1 MCLNFKLGG
10 LTSSCPHLS
19 NPADV
24 GIDPQQLDKL
34 SPTNTQLCRKPQSVH
49 VVYRL
54 VVSSG
59 CDVRLSSAQS
69 CWQDYWTIMSHNK
82 HHTGDSFTSYVF
94 PVFSDSSEDGNIR
107 WIDTLTDKKKPCIWP
122 RSLSCLQPSI
132 RTCYDINLVL
142 HWNFS
147 LRTGFSTQF
156 RRHWKHFC
164 GEVRICWASMYF
176 DGYEYKQG

>member
-10 LTSSCPHLS
+10 LTSSCSHLL

-24 GIDPQQLDKL
+24 GVDPQQLDKL

-82 HHTGDSFTSYVF
+82 HHTGDSFTSRMF
-94 PVFSDSSEDGNIR
+94 PVFSDSSEDGNICR
-107 WIDTLTDKKKPCIWP
+107 IYTLTEKHKRGWA
-122 RSLSCLQPSI
+122 SI
-132 RTCYDINLVL
+132 TTPAAGIRMHLFELWCCRIKRCKNVRQTT
-142 HWNFS
+142 FS
-147 LRTGFSTQF
+147 LCMWRWVHEVLQVYCS
-156 RRHWKHFC
+156 WK
-164 GEVRICWASMYF
+164 
-176 DGYEYKQG
+176 